1 MDTQRPGAMWRRGGF
16 YVRGAHRFAPAG
28 ANELQ
33 SVFPGG
39 MRFGN
44 YGAPA
49 QTQQGGLRGERR
61 GKGAGGVFA
70 IRLAET
76 EQSGLCPDDFSAHKR
91 ANPVLILCHLFRNA
105 SISTTRPP

>member
-1 MDTQRPGAMWRRGGF
+1 MDTQRPGAMWRRGGI

-33 SVFPGG
+33 SVFPGD

-49 QTQQGGLRGERR
+49 QTQQG
-61 GKGAGGVFA
+61 
-70 IRLAET
+70 ET
-76 EQSGLCPDDFSAHKR
+76 WGPRKS
-91 ANPVLILCHLFRNA
+91 
-105 SISTTRPP
+105 